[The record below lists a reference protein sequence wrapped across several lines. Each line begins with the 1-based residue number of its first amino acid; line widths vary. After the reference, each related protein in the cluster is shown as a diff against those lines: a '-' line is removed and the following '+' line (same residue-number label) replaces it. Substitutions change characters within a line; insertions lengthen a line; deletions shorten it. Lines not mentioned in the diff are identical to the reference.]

1 MLSETDIIESR
12 NLGAFAA
19 VSAIRGESGK
29 MSALKRIC
37 DDPYQVEIVL
47 FLGVMDEKKLP
58 EWAQKGLEKAKEMHA
73 QEKKPA
79 KERGDAR

>member
-29 MSALKRIC
+29 MSALKRMPG
-37 DDPYQVEIVL
+37 DNYQVEIVL
-47 FLGVMDEKKLP
+47 ADLSKIANVEKTVPL
-58 EWAQKGLEKAKEMHA
+58 EWITEN
-73 QEKKPA
+73 
-79 KERGDAR
+79 